1 MKIFIS
7 GASGLIGGNCLKL
20 FRSKGW
26 EVVGSHLSF
35 PVADTVYFNT
45 LAWDDPQN
53 FDLAGFAPDVIV
65 HCGAL
70 THVDYCESHE
80 QESFDQ
86 TVQSTINL
94 VDFATKTGALMVL
107 LSTDYVFDGKNGPY
121 SEKAKPNPI
130 NVYGRHKRKAE
141 LMVQRST
148 DEYLILRVTNVYGD
162 EVRKKN
168 FVARIIQQVEEGKK
182 LELKLPVDQYAS
194 PTNAWDIAR
203 ALYELIGHKKR
214 GLYHIGSTD
223 YMNRVSLALQVLQGL
238 PDADYQ
244 LTPLST
250 EELGQA
256 AKRPLKGGFIAER
269 FNREFP
275 EFIFGTVQSFLQQ
288 RNFTER
294 K

>member
-20 FRSKGW
+20 FQSKGW
-26 EVVGSHLSF
+26 NVVGSHLSF
-35 PVADTVYFNT
+35 PLEETVYFNT
-45 LAWDDPQN
+45 LAWDDPKN
-53 FDLAGFAPDVIV
+53 FDLEAYAPDVIV

-70 THVDYCESHE
+70 THVDYCETHE
-80 QESFDQ
+80 EESFNQ

-94 VDFATKTGALMVL
+94 VNFAAKSGALMIL

-130 NVYGRHKRKAE
+130 NVYGRHKRRAE

-168 FVARIIQQVEEGKK
+168 FVSRIVQQVQSGQP

-194 PTNAWDIAR
+194 PTHAWDIAR
-203 ALYELIGHKKR
+203 AMYELIVHKKR
-214 GLYHIGSTD
+214 GLYHIGGTD
-223 YMNRVSLALQVLQGL
+223 YMNRVALALNVLQAF
-238 PDADYQ
+238 PKADYQ

-250 EELGQA
+250 KEMAQA
-256 AKRPLKGGFIAER
+256 AKRPLKGGFITER

-275 EFIFGTVQSFLQQ
+275 EFVFGNIQSFL
-288 RNFTER
+288 RDS
-294 K
+294 KP